1 MRRARQSIEERAAV
15 RESRRGAGYPDGHDG
30 TIWTTNHT
38 AVMSH
43 NVRPKTADQERAS
56 SRTTDAIEKRT
67 WIKAKRGLRN
77 SRPENSGTKWSARAK
92 IMRPRNPNSG
102 RSVVHATRERTVRSP
117 EFPRP
122 GAADA
127 RREEPT
133 HTRKKT

>member
-1 MRRARQSIEERAAV
+1 MARQSIEERAAV
-15 RESRRGAGYPDGHDG
+15 RESRRGAGFPDVHVA

-43 NVRPKTADQERAS
+43 NVRAKTAADRERAS

-102 RSVVHATRERTVRSP
+102 RSVVHATRERTVRGP
-117 EFPRP
+117 
-122 GAADA
+122 
-127 RREEPT
+127 
-133 HTRKKT
+133 